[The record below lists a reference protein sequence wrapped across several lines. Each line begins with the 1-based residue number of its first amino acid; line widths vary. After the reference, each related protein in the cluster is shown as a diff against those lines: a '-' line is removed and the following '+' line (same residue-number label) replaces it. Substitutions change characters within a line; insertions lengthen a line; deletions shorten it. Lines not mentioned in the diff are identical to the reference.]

1 MVINSS
7 QFWGTDSDHN
17 PPITDEI
24 LTEAEGIL
32 GVNFPEELVA
42 LWRVQN
48 GGYTQGFVYPTHR
61 KTTWAE
67 DHVSFHELFGIGST
81 ASPSGIHNILNS
93 EYMIKEWGL
102 PSNQVLLAGDGH
114 WWISLDYRNSR
125 IPCVTWLDV
134 AAGQDIELSPSFG
147 EFLSKL
153 LPDSAVDEETC
164 RLAQ

>member
-1 MVINSS
+1 MNPS

-17 PPITDEI
+17 PPLTDEI
-24 LTEAEGIL
+24 LKEAEGIL

-42 LWRVQN
+42 LWQVQN
-48 GGYTQGFVYPTHR
+48 GGYTQGFVYPTR
-61 KTTWAE
+61 QKTTWAE

-102 PSNQVLLAGDGH
+102 PSNQVLLSGDGH
-114 WWISLDYRNSR
+114 WWISLDYRKSH

-147 EFLSKL
+147 EFLSEL
-153 LPDSAVDEETC
+153 LSDSAVDEETC